1 MTSTTY
7 AERRALSVAPSLRR
21 DLALAARQ
29 IGYDQ
34 RAFWRNRMRAFFSFL
49 FPVIFLVVFASLN
62 RKGTLDSRG
71 GLPYDVFFVPGILAY
86 GVVLATFGSL
96 AVAIAAMRDN
106 GVLKRVRG
114 TPLPM
119 WGFLAGQV
127 GSAIVTAAAMAVLM
141 LGLGRAAYGVH
152 VRLETLPG
160 LLLALALGTACF
172 AALGIGVQRIVR
184 NAETA
189 PIVANVLILPL
200 SFVSGIWYPAD
211 DLPGWLSS
219 LAGFFPLKPLADALQ
234 VAFDPA
240 TAGPGIVWHDLL
252 ALAAWTAVGILMSI
266 RFLRAEQRRA

>member
-1 MTSTTY
+1 MTSTSY
-7 AERRALSVAPSLRR
+7 AAERALRTRRSLPR
-21 DLALAARQ
+21 DLAIAARQ

-49 FPVIFLVVFASLN
+49 FPVMFLVLFASLN
-62 RKGTLDSRG
+62 KGGTIDSRG
-71 GLPYDVFFVPGILAY
+71 GIPYDVFFVPGILAY

-96 AVAIAAMRDN
+96 AVAIATMRDN

-127 GSAIVTAAAMAVLM
+127 GSAIVTAATMTALM
-141 LGLGRAAYGVH
+141 LVLGRVAYGVH
-152 VRLETLPG
+152 IRLQTLPG
-160 LLLALALGTACF
+160 LALALVLGTACF
-172 AALGIGVQRIVR
+172 AALGIGIQRVVR
-184 NAETA
+184 NADSA

-200 SFVSGIWYPAD
+200 SFVSGIWYATDNQPD
-211 DLPGWLSS
+211 WLSS
-219 LAGFFPLKPLADALQ
+219 LAGFFPLKPLANALQ

-240 TAGPGIVWHDLL
+240 TAGPGIVGHDLF
-252 ALAAWTAVGILMSI
+252 ALAIWTAVGIGMSI